1 MFIVSRA
8 AALARCPRASRALRR
23 FADAPSQHLRTR
35 RLGGSELSVTVLG
48 QGGAPLGDLYEQISH
63 AQAEACL
70 EAAHAAG
77 ITLYDTSPWYGL
89 GLSEMRFG
97 LALHRKPRDSFVLQT
112 KLGRDLLPRAHRTA
126 RDAGFARGLRFSYRH
141 EYTAEA
147 FARLERGAQLVED
160 RGAEALRRAGPRGRA
175 QERAQGVGTQA
186 VCVRHSCW
194 ADLQNSLW
202 GHVRTM
208 SRRPLGRAR
217 NRNRRTRGTP
227 MPK

>member
-126 RDAGFARGLRFSYRH
+126 RDAGFAGGLRFSYRH

-147 FARLERGAQLVED
+147 FARQLQVKTP
-160 RGAEALRRAGPRGRA
+160 RKRVATKATNLFVHPSAEVP
-175 QERAQGVGTQA
+175 
-186 VCVRHSCW
+186 
-194 ADLQNSLW
+194 
-202 GHVRTM
+202 
-208 SRRPLGRAR
+208 
-217 NRNRRTRGTP
+217 
-227 MPK
+227 